1 MKLIDQNKEK
11 LYELCRKHKVGSMFA
26 FGSVLSDKFNADSD
40 IDFVV
45 DFDKVEL
52 LDYADNYFDLKFSL
66 EALFNRSVDL
76 LEAKAIRN
84 RYLREEIDQN
94 KVLVY
99 G

>member
-1 MKLIDQNKEK
+1 MKLIHQNKEK
-11 LYELCRKHKVGSMFA
+11 LYELCRKHKVGRLFA
-26 FGSVLSDKFNADSD
+26 FGSVISDKFNADSD
-40 IDFVV
+40 IDLVV

-52 LDYADNYFDLKFSL
+52 LEYADNYFDLKFSL

-76 LEAKAIRN
+76 LEAQAIRN
-84 RYLREEIDQN
+84 RYLREEIDRS